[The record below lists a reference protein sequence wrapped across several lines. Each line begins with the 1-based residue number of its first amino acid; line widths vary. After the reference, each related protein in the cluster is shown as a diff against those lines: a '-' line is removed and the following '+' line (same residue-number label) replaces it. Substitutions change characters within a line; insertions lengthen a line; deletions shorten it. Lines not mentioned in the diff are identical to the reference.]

1 MSAVK
6 KQSLTSVLQSMEV
19 GETLEVKY
27 GYMTTMVTI
36 SRMKKEKFSLTEKK
50 YMVDKLEDK
59 LTSVKR
65 LK

>member
-6 KQSLTSVLQSMEV
+6 KQSLASVLQSMEV

-36 SRMKKEKFSLTEKK
+36 SRIKKEKFSLTEKK

>member
-6 KQSLTSVLQSMEV
+6 KQSLANVLQSMEV